1 MASRTWIGMGMM
13 AVTYGIG
20 ITSCTP
26 VMPETAAPSAETVSR
41 DSTLQTVAFTNN
53 AQTEASVTAG
63 VDALRLSRAIPLWNS
78 ESGPDGD
85 AFTAGVAAFE
95 IASVLHD
102 PKWARV
108 AIDTLTLAQ
117 KQMPDMAQTQAWL
130 GSAHALMARDFP
142 VQGAWQ
148 VLPGPGFVRIYH
160 VKTAQAQ
167 MNKAVAK
174 DPKDPVALLI
184 RASTLVSM
192 PAVLVNEDQAQTDFD
207 QLALWADAP
216 DSNPDHAD
224 VLRSDRWRDDFHR
237 LYAGAMEKTGHPEQA
252 LQSWKSL
259 VAETQTPQ
267 LKDFG
272 TWNISR
278 LSR

>member
-13 AVTYGIG
+13 AVTYGVG

-26 VMPETAAPSAETVSR
+26 VLPEIEAPKAEVVSR
-41 DSTLQTVAFTNN
+41 DVLQPIAFAKATKNETDVAT
-53 AQTEASVTAG
+53 G
-63 VDALRLSRAIPLWNS
+63 VDDLRLSRALPLWDL

-85 AFTAGVAAFE
+85 SFSAGVAAFE

-108 AIDTLTLAQ
+108 AIDKLSLAH
-117 KQMPDMAQTQAWL
+117 KQMPGMAQTQAWL

-160 VKTAQAQ
+160 VKTAESQ

-174 DPKDPVALLI
+174 DPKDPVSLLI

-192 PAVLVNEDQAQTDFD
+192 PAVLVAKDQAQADFV
-207 QLALWADAP
+207 QLAAWADAP
-216 DSNPDHAD
+216 DSNPEHAD
-224 VLRSDRWRDDFHR
+224 ILRSAKWRDDFHR
-237 LYAGAMEKTGHPEQA
+237 LYAGAMENSGHPEQA
-252 LQSWKSL
+252 LQSWHAL
-259 VAETQTPQ
+259 VAETQAPQ
-267 LKDFG
+267 LKEFG
-272 TWNISR
+272 TWNIAR